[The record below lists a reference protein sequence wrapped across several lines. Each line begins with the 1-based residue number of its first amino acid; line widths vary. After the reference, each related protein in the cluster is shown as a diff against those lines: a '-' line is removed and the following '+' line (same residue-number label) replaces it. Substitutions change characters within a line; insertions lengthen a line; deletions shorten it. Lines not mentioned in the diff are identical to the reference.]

1 MDRLVS
7 RKMNGVSIGY
17 CECRRIIAFDFLFI
31 TSFNCLLEQLVG
43 RDACQREI
51 QDFEDKT
58 KTFGKLSGQS
68 AGSAF
73 LTSKLRHHGPDRT
86 ALKKLCLDHRL
97 ACVVLPRGD
106 LSSKGGRAPQVV
118 AVVIRPKVRNNALIY
133 KVVFT
138 RVGAFLIWWIR
149 VRVWA
154 LDRQPTF

>member
-1 MDRLVS
+1 MD
-7 RKMNGVSIGY
+7 GVSIGY

-73 LTSKLRHHGPDRT
+73 LTSKLCHHGPDRT

-97 ACVVLPRGD
+97 ACVVLPRADVIDPPHDTMNYWGGSFFCVSRSPASQLTKD
-106 LSSKGGRAPQVV
+106 TQLLSNQYLHPFPQ
-118 AVVIRPKVRNNALIY
+118 
-133 KVVFT
+133 F
-138 RVGAFLIWWIR
+138 
-149 VRVWA
+149 
-154 LDRQPTF
+154 RQ

>member
-1 MDRLVS
+1 MD
-7 RKMNGVSIGY
+7 GVSIGY

-51 QDFEDKT
+51 QDFEDEKKT
-58 KTFGKLSGQS
+58 VGQLSGQS

-97 ACVVLPRGD
+97 ACVFLPLAD
-106 LSSKGGRAPQVV
+106 VTDPPHDA
-118 AVVIRPKVRNNALIY
+118 IDY
-133 KVVFT
+133 WT
-138 RVGAFLIWWIR
+138 GAF
-149 VRVWA
+149 
-154 LDRQPTF
+154 PTDM